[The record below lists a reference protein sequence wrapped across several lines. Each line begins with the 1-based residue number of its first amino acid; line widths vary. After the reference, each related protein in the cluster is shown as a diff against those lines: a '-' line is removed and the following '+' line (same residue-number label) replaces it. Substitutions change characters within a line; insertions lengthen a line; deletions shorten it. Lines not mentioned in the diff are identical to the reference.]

1 MEHRLRYSIYGLS
14 VRSDISLVGVPAC
27 EKAGD
32 LPLIVI
38 RSDAARHRVSDASK
52 WFASCPQSDGS
63 TWLRCARTTGGYL
76 LSYPGLADFE
86 ADFLGANIIYRRSAT
101 EVSDLTISHLLLDHV
116 LPLVLNLR
124 GREALHATAVMTP
137 TGVFA
142 FLGVA
147 GIGKSTLAASF
158 LQAGYVPLC
167 DDCLAVEEIAGEF
180 VAYPGYPALRLWE
193 DSLHL
198 LGDQPDRI
206 HRIADYTPKSSY
218 VFDDRAESFK
228 HEPLRLARIYSLN
241 RLPASSPDS
250 VSQSKVEPL
259 DGGEALAEVL
269 EAAFRLDIEDKAML
283 GRQFEFFSRL
293 ASRVP
298 VRRLWMPDD
307 LAMLDDA
314 REMILRD
321 QNTG

>member
-1 MEHRLRYSIYGLS
+1 
-14 VRSDISLVGVPAC
+14 
-27 EKAGD
+27 
-32 LPLIVI
+32 
-38 RSDAARHRVSDASK
+38 
-52 WFASCPQSDGS
+52 
-63 TWLRCARTTGGYL
+63 
-76 LSYPGLADFE
+76 
-86 ADFLGANIIYRRSAT
+86 
-101 EVSDLTISHLLLDHV
+101 
-116 LPLVLNLR
+116 
-124 GREALHATAVMTP
+124 MTP
-137 TGVFA
+137 KGVCA
-142 FLGVA
+142 FLGSA
-147 GIGKSTLAASF
+147 GTGKSTLAASF
-158 LQAGYVPLC
+158 LNARYAPLC
-167 DDCLAVEEIAGEF
+167 DDCLAVEELAGEF

-198 LGDQPDRI
+198 LGDQPARI
-206 HRIADYTPKSSY
+206 HRIADYTRKSSY
-218 VFDDRAESFK
+218 VFDHRAESFK
-228 HEPLRLARIYSLN
+228 HEPLRLARIYSLK

>member
-1 MEHRLRYSIYGLS
+1 LDRGLPYSIYGLS
-14 VRSDISLVGVPAC
+14 VKSDVTLAGVPTC
-27 EKAGD
+27 ETAGE
-32 LPLIVI
+32 PAYVAI
-38 RSDAARHRVSDASK
+38 RSGDAKHRTFGTSE

-63 TWLRCARTTGGYL
+63 TWLRCARTADGYL
-76 LSYPGLADFE
+76 LSYPGLADF
-86 ADFLGANIIYRRSAT
+86 DVDSLGANIIYHRSAT

-116 LPLVLNLR
+116 LPLVSNLR

-137 TGVFA
+137 SGVFA

-147 GIGKSTLAASF
+147 GIGKSTLAANF
-158 LQAGYVPLC
+158 LKAGYVPLC
-167 DDCLAVEEIAGEF
+167 DDCLALEELAGEF
-180 VAYPGYPALRLWE
+180 AVYPGYPALRLWE
-193 DSLHL
+193 DSLRL
-198 LGDQPDRI
+198 LGDRADRI
-206 HRIADYTPKSSY
+206 HRIADYTNKSSY
-218 VFDDRAESFK
+218 AFDERAESFT

-259 DGGEALAEVL
+259 GGGEALAEVL

-293 ASRVP
+293 VRRVP
-298 VRRLWMPDD
+298 VRRLWMSDD

-314 REMILRD
+314 RETILRD
-321 QNTG
+321 QDSG

>member
-1 MEHRLRYSIYGLS
+1 
-14 VRSDISLVGVPAC
+14 
-27 EKAGD
+27 
-32 LPLIVI
+32 
-38 RSDAARHRVSDASK
+38 
-52 WFASCPQSDGS
+52 
-63 TWLRCARTTGGYL
+63 
-76 LSYPGLADFE
+76 
-86 ADFLGANIIYRRSAT
+86 
-101 EVSDLTISHLLLDHV
+101 
-116 LPLVLNLR
+116 
-124 GREALHATAVMTP
+124 MTP
-137 TGVFA
+137 AGVFA

-158 LQAGYVPLC
+158 LQAGYIPLC
-167 DDCLAVEEIAGEF
+167 DDCLAVEELAGEF

-198 LGDQPDRI
+198 LGHQPDRI
-206 HRIADYTPKSSY
+206 HRIADYTRKSSY

-228 HEPLRLARIYSLN
+228 QEPLRLARIYSLN

-259 DGGEALAEVL
+259 GGGEALAEVL

-298 VRRLWMPDD
+298 VCRLRMPDD

-321 QNTG
+321 QATG